1 MHWEASWH
9 GAPFSRVAAHF
20 SSLAVDDAEQK
31 GGGGGAHQEG
41 GGAEGEACHDDQL
54 EGQVHHR
61 DWLWEGEEVAN
72 QGDSGQ
78 LQGRAIRMGMRDP

>member
-1 MHWEASWH
+1 M
-9 GAPFSRVAAHF
+9 
-20 SSLAVDDAEQK
+20 DDAEQK

-61 DWLWEGEEVAN
+61 D
-72 QGDSGQ
+72 
-78 LQGRAIRMGMRDP
+78 